1 MATKKRS
8 RYEFEESDV
17 IHIIAC
23 VLAIIIVVGTY
34 LFSFMP
40 IIESE
45 RTHSDEIW
53 ENDELTYDQKVY
65 EQRKVENKINH
76 ARKASQ

>member
-1 MATKKRS
+1 MAQKHRS
-8 RYEFEESDV
+8 RFEFEESDV

-53 ENDELTYDQKVY
+53 DNDAYSYDQKVL
-65 EQRKVENKINH
+65 EQRKVENKINN
-76 ARKASQ
+76 ARKASR

>member
-1 MATKKRS
+1 MTKQHRS
-8 RYEFEESDV
+8 KYEFEESDV

-23 VLAIIIVVGTY
+23 TLAIIIVVGTY
-34 LFSFMP
+34 LVNFMP

-53 ENDELTYDQKVY
+53 DNDAYSYDQKVL
-65 EQRKVENKINH
+65 EQRKVEIKINN
-76 ARKASQ
+76 ARKASK

>member
-1 MATKKRS
+1 MTRKRRS
-8 RYEFEESDV
+8 RFEFEESDV
-17 IHIIAC
+17 IHIVAC

-34 LFSFMP
+34 LVSFMP

-53 ENDELTYDQKVY
+53 DNNSLTYDQKVL
-65 EQRKVENKINH
+65 EQRRVENKINH
-76 ARKASQ
+76 ARKANQ